1 MIRPVTLQAGDTV
14 GIVATGRKVS
24 PDDIQHALVTL
35 ESWGLT
41 IVLPSHLY
49 SNEHSYLAASD
60 DHRLHDLQQLIDDP
74 HIKAIFCA
82 RGGYGTTRFLDRVD
96 FSPVLTQ
103 PKWIVGFSDVTA
115 IHLRLARLGV
125 QSLHATMPLLFN
137 QKDAEQSIDSLKQVL
152 FGGSTEIT
160 ANPSPHNIHGCA
172 RGQAIGG
179 NLSLVVDSLAT
190 NNEPQFDGAILF
202 IEETDEYIYKMDRM
216 MTHLDRAGKLQVL
229 SGVVVGCISSP
240 QDTSLPFGE
249 STIDIVQRLV
259 RAYNYPV
266 AFEIPFGHE
275 NPNLAWVHG
284 ASMSLSVDDSG
295 VVLSEFGSS

>member
-1 MIRPVTLQAGDTV
+1 MIRPATLQTGDSV

-41 IVLPSHLY
+41 IIQAPHLY
-49 SNEHSYLAASD
+49 SNEHPYLAASD
-60 DHRLHDLQQLIDDP
+60 DHRFQDLQHMIDDP

-82 RGGYGTTRFLDRVD
+82 RGGYGTTRILDRVD

-125 QSLHATMPLLFN
+125 QSLHATMPLLFSHR
-137 QKDAEQSIDSLKQVL
+137 DASASVASLKQIL

-160 ANPSPHNIHGCA
+160 TKSSPHNIHGHA
-172 RGQAIGG
+172 GGQVVGG
-179 NLSLVVDSLAT
+179 NLSLVVDSLST
-190 NNEPQFDGAILF
+190 SNEPQFEGSILF
-202 IEETDEYIYKMDRM
+202 LEETDEYSYKFDRM
-216 MTHLDRAGKLQVL
+216 MTHLSRAGKLAVL
-229 SGVVVGCISSP
+229 TGLIIGHITSP
-240 QDTSLPFGE
+240 HETSLPFGE
-249 STIDIVQRLV
+249 STSDIVHRLV

-266 AFEIPFGHE
+266 AFDIPSGHE

-284 ASMSLSVDDSG
+284 ASMSLSVNESG
-295 VVLSEFGSS
+295 VILSEFGN